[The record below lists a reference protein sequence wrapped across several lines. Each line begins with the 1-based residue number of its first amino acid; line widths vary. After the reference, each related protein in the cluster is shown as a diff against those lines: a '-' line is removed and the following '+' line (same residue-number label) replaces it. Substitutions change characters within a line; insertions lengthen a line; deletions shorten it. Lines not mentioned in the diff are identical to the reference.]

1 MALKI
6 DIAKDA
12 GKFLKKLPKK
22 HASQIAKKIISLSE
36 NPQAQDV
43 SDLKGYDFKRADQG
57 EYRIIFEV
65 KDDTLYIILVGK
77 RNDDEVY
84 KKLSRK

>member
-1 MALKI
+1 MTLKI
-6 DIAKDA
+6 NISKDA
-12 GKFLKKLPKK
+12 EKFLKKLPKK
-22 HASQIAKKIISLSE
+22 HSSQIARKIISLSE
-36 NPQAQDV
+36 NPKSQDV
-43 SDLKGYDFKRADQG
+43 SDLKGYSFKRADQG

-65 KDDTLYIILVGK
+65 KDAVLFIVLVGK